1 MINDHLD
8 IAESNILIVGNRSY
22 KNLWDELILLWTV
35 KLLLTQRKNILIV
48 SHDPKWL
55 HHFLSQFIDTWH
67 ITFLTEIPKGPRSLV
82 RYIKE
87 KKWKERKL
95 RKRADAIII
104 GWWEILTEENKNS
117 YWYRII
123 SILPFRFQKI
133 TLYLMWWIQIPR
145 KSMNKY
151 LFKLL
156 LNKTKKIFARDFQ
169 SVNELKEIGFD
180 NVEFFMDTAY
190 FAYDR
195 KKIPHQS
202 STGALHAPHRSEKS
216 RCGYIIV
223 NVNKNGERFFD
234 AIFQDVK
241 QYIQQGYE
249 VYFVP
254 VSIGTNEEYSD
265 IFYYHEMKYR
275 LKQDAASL
283 KLLKR
288 EADFKHFAEKVA
300 NAEIVISTRL
310 HLFLIA
316 SFLQVKTKVYPYQ
329 KKILKMQKVIEDIS
343 IKT

>member
-8 IAESNILIVGNRSY
+8 IPENNILIVGNWSY

-35 KLLLTQRKNILIV
+35 KLLLKERKNILIV
-48 SHDPKWL
+48 SYDPKWL
-55 HHFLSQFIDTWH
+55 QHFLSQFIDTSS
-67 ITFLTEIPKGPRSLV
+67 ITFLTEIPKWPRSLIK
-82 RYIKE
+82 YIAE

-95 RKRADAIII
+95 RKKADAIII
-104 GWWEILTEENKNS
+104 GGGEILTEENHNS
-117 YWYRII
+117 YWYRVA
-123 SILPFRFQKI
+123 SILPCWFRKI
-133 TLYLMWWIQIPR
+133 PIYLMWWIQVPR
-145 KSMNKY
+145 KNINKS

-169 SVNELKEIGFD
+169 SVHELKEFGFD

-195 KKIPHQS
+195 NKIKRDPQ
-202 STGALHAPHRSEKS
+202 K
-216 RCGYIIV
+216 YIIV

-234 AIFQDVK
+234 VIFQDVK
-241 QYIQQGYE
+241 AYIQQWYE

-254 VSIGTNEEYSD
+254 VSIGTSKEYSD

-275 LKQDAASL
+275 LKWDATNL

-288 EADFKHFAEKVA
+288 ETDFRHFAEKIA
-300 NAEIVISTRL
+300 NAEMVISTRL

-316 SFLQVKTKVYPYQ
+316 SFLKVKTKVYPYQ
-329 KKILKMQKVIEDIS
+329 KKILKMQKVIEDI
-343 IKT
+343 KQ